1 MGEYFTKPVCKVF
14 MLKGEKGLKGD
25 KGPKGEDGLNGKD
38 GLNGE
43 KGEGIPTGGTTGQFL
58 KKKSNTDYEYEW
70 ADITPTAFISN
81 NEIDNIVK
89 E

>member
-25 KGPKGEDGLNGKD
+25 RGQDGKD
-38 GLNGE
+38 GINGE

-70 ADITPTAFISN
+70 ASITPTSSISN
-81 NEIDNIVK
+81 NEIDTIVK

>member
-25 KGPKGEDGLNGKD
+25 KGPKGENGLNGKD

-43 KGEGIPTGGTTGQFL
+43 KGEGIPKGGTTGQFL

-70 ADITPTAFISN
+70 ADITPASFITNS
-81 NEIDNIVK
+81 EIDAIVK

>member
-1 MGEYFTKPVCKVF
+1 MGEYFTKPVCKIF
-14 MLKGEKGLKGD
+14 MLKGEN
-25 KGPKGEDGLNGKD
+25 GLNGKD
-38 GLNGE
+38 GINGE

-70 ADITPTAFISN
+70 ADIAPTSSISN
-81 NEIDNIVK
+81 NEIDGIMK

>member
-1 MGEYFTKPVCKVF
+1 MGEYFTKPICKVF

-25 KGPKGEDGLNGKD
+25 KGPKGENGLNGKD

-70 ADITPTAFISN
+70 ADIAPTSSISN
-81 NEIDNIVK
+81 NEIEDIMK

>member
-25 KGPKGEDGLNGKD
+25 KGINGENGLK
-38 GLNGE
+38 GE
-43 KGEGIPTGGTTGQFL
+43 KGEGIPTGGITGQFL

-70 ADITPTAFISN
+70 ADITPTQGIPNA
-81 NEIDNIVK
+81 EIDGLMN

>member
-25 KGPKGEDGLNGKD
+25 KGPKGENGLNGKD

-43 KGEGIPTGGTTGQFL
+43 KGAGIPTGGTTGQFL

-70 ADITPTAFISN
+70 ADIAPTSSISN
-81 NEIDNIVK
+81 NEIENIMK

>member
-1 MGEYFTKPVCKVF
+1 MGEYFTKPVCKIL
-14 MLKGEKGLKGD
+14 MLKGEKGQKGD
-25 KGPKGEDGLNGKD
+25 N

-70 ADITPTAFISN
+70 ADITPASIISN
-81 NEIDNIVK
+81 NEIDAIMK

>member
-14 MLKGEKGLKGD
+14 MLKGEKG
-25 KGPKGEDGLNGKD
+25 PKGE
-38 GLNGE
+38 
-43 KGEGIPTGGTTGQFL
+43 KGAGIPTGGTTGQFL

-70 ADITPTAFISN
+70 ADIAPTSSISN
-81 NEIDNIVK
+81 NEIDTIMK

>member
-25 KGPKGEDGLNGKD
+25 KGLNGKD
-38 GLNGE
+38 GRNGE
-43 KGEGIPTGGTTGQFL
+43 KGEGIPMGGTTGQFL

-70 ADITPTAFISN
+70 ADIAPTSSISN
-81 NEIDNIVK
+81 NEIDTIVK